1 MGRTI
6 YALASGAPP
15 AALAVIRISG
25 PDARAVLVEL
35 TDSVPEPRKVS
46 LRRIKDRDGSAIDE
60 ALVTFFAGP
69 ESFTGEDVAE
79 LAVHGGRAV
88 LAAVL
93 RRLAGL
99 DGLGPAEP
107 GEFSRR
113 AFLNRKMDLAQVEG
127 LADLVQAETEAQR
140 RAAERVAGG
149 GLGRLVEAWRERLV
163 RARAL
168 VEAGLDF
175 VDEGDVTDEVG
186 RKAWGEVEDLAEEI
200 ALYLDAGTAERLRDG
215 MEVVIVGA
223 PNAGKSSLLN
233 ALAKRD
239 VAIVT
244 PEAGT
249 TRDVLEVHLD
259 LGGYPVTVVDTAGLR
274 EAASMAE
281 REGIRRAEERAR
293 RADLVLA
300 LEDLTRPEAPALE
313 LFPISPNRKLLSVLS
328 FLAISDGKVESTFPE
343 IALPVSAP
351 ILRVGSKAD
360 LIESGRKQARPS
372 GRYDMVV
379 SAKTGEGLG
388 ALTAAIE
395 RFARESFAAGESSL
409 ITRERHRLALEA
421 SVAAMRK
428 SLAADSAV
436 ELRAEELRRATD
448 ALGRITGRVGV
459 EDLLDVIFRELC
471 IGK

>member
-1 MGRTI
+1 MERTI

-46 LRRIKDRDGSAIDE
+46 LRRIKERDGSAIDE

-69 ESFTGEDVAE
+69 ASFTGEDVAE

-88 LAAVL
+88 VAAVL
-93 RRLAGL
+93 KRLAGL
-99 DGLGPAEP
+99 EGLAPAEP

-149 GLGRLVEAWRERLV
+149 ALGRLVEGWRERLV

-175 VDEGDVTDEVG
+175 VDEGDVTDEVD
-186 RKAWGEVEDLAEEI
+186 RTAWGEVARLAEEI
-200 ALYLDAGTAERLRDG
+200 ALYLSDGTAERLRDG
-215 MEVVIVGA
+215 LEVVIVGA

-233 ALAKRD
+233 AMAKRE

-249 TRDVLEVHLD
+249 TRDLLEVHLD
-259 LGGYPVTVVDTAGLR
+259 LGGYPVTLVDTAGLR
-274 EAASMAE
+274 EAASAAE

-293 RADLVLA
+293 RADLVVA
-300 LEDLTRPEAPALE
+300 LEDMSGPEAPAL
-313 LFPISPNRKLLSVLS
+313 PDAARM
-328 FLAISDGKVESTFPE
+328 
-343 IALPVSAP
+343 
-351 ILRVGSKAD
+351 LRVGSKAD
-360 LIESGRKQARPS
+360 LIESDGKQARAS
-372 GRYDMVV
+372 GRFDLVV

-421 SVAAMRK
+421 CVAALRE
-428 SLAADSAV
+428 SLEAGAAA
-436 ELRAEELRRATD
+436 ELRAEGLRRATD